1 MAYWSTAESIKRR
14 SFRTR
19 LAWARLRA
27 RRNPGT
33 AIAANKAMIA
43 TTIMISTRVKPP
55 RRLLILVNML
65 LLSFVWFDCV
75 PHFRGLAL
83 FKAVLMPWIVVFRFS
98 VLLSTPPPQAQ
109 VPRPVWAVA
118 QESPILVLG
127 TSAHPADPIR

>member
-14 SFRTR
+14 SFRRR
-19 LAWARLRA
+19 LACARLRA

-75 PHFRGLAL
+75 PQFRGRGLL
-83 FKAVLMPWIVVFRFS
+83 RAVLVPSVVVFRISGLLLPS
-98 VLLSTPPPQAQ
+98 VNSVQPQQ
-109 VPRPVWAVA
+109 RVD
-118 QESPILVLG
+118 
-127 TSAHPADPIR
+127 PANGDLA

>member
-19 LAWARLRA
+19 LAYARLRA

-55 RRLLILVNML
+55 RRLLILLNML

-75 PHFRGLAL
+75 PRFRGRGV
-83 FKAVLMPWIVVFRFS
+83 FKAVLMPSIVVFRIS
-98 VLLSTPPPQAQ
+98 GLLLLPPSGAQA
-109 VPRPVWAVA
+109 PRPVRAA
-118 QESPILVLG
+118 RE
-127 TSAHPADPIR
+127 

>member
-19 LAWARLRA
+19 LACARLRA

-43 TTIMISTRVKPP
+43 TTIIISTRVNPP
-55 RRLLILVNML
+55 RRLLILLNML

-75 PHFRGLAL
+75 PRCRGRGV
-83 FKAVLMPWIVVFRFS
+83 FKAALMPSVVVFRIS
-98 VLLSTPPPQAQ
+98 GLPVLAALGAQ
-109 VPRPVWAVA
+109 VARAVHSARLQPGPLLPWLGGLLTRP
-118 QESPILVLG
+118 S
-127 TSAHPADPIR
+127 